1 MNTGVA
7 DELETVT
14 PPRTGGAEKKIA
26 IFAAKLVVTGVCFWY
41 VFKQVDPTQ
50 TLSGIARLD
59 VRWAAFATF
68 IVMLQIPLVALRW
81 RNVLRG
87 LAACDERM
95 TRAAMIA
102 ITAIGFFFAQ
112 VLPSVASEGVRA
124 WLLVRLGGTW
134 RYSVTSLV
142 IDRGVGVGLLLTLGL
157 GIMLLPS
164 GLTTLGGYRVSVL
177 IVYGALLA
185 AGLIGLLLAP
195 LLVPYL
201 ARWRYSRWA
210 ANLVGDTERVLL
222 GPRCPMIVGLGC
234 LYHALTIVV
243 VWSVAR
249 AQGLALPLPDAAVL
263 FTVMVGVL
271 LLAPISVS
279 GWGLRELATV
289 SLLRNYGVAPET
301 ALLLSVCFGLVH
313 AVGSLPGALA
323 WLVYSP
329 SPARRAV
336 ERRE

>member
-1 MNTGVA
+1 MSTSVA

-14 PPRTGGAEKKIA
+14 PPRAGGAENIA
-26 IFAAKLVVTGVCFWY
+26 IFAAKLVVTGACFWY
-41 VFKQVDPTQ
+41 VFKQVDPIQ

-81 RNVLRG
+81 RNVLRA

-102 ITAIGFFFAQ
+102 ITAIGLFFAQ

-142 IDRGVGVGLLLTLGL
+142 IDRGVGVGLLITLGFAIL
-157 GIMLLPS
+157 LLPS
-164 GLTTLGGYRVSVL
+164 GLTALGGYREAVL
-177 IVYGALLA
+177 VVYGALLA

-195 LLVPYL
+195 RIVPYL
-201 ARWRYSRWA
+201 ARWRYFRWTA
-210 ANLVGDTERVLL
+210 GLVGDAERVLL
-222 GPRCPMIVGLGC
+222 GPRCPVIVGLGC
-234 LYHALTIVV
+234 LIHALTIVV

-263 FTVMVGVL
+263 FTVMIGVML
-271 LLAPISVS
+271 VPISVS
-279 GWGLRELATV
+279 GWGLRELATI
-289 SLLRNYGVAPET
+289 SLLGNHGIAPET
-301 ALLLSVCFGLVH
+301 ALLFSVCFGLVN

-323 WLVYSP
+323 WLVYSV
-329 SPARRAV
+329 SPARRAA